1 MQKINV
7 NTNYSTNFKQ
17 YPPKAITNTIEQSAK
32 AVQNHLK
39 ETAAVGAGLALTSL
53 GVISAKPQTDEE
65 AKKKKKMIE
74 DMLLPDIKI
83 YNYIILIREI
93 LKYTKPTFKII
104 LIN

>member
-53 GVISAKPQTDEE
+53 GVISEKPQTDE
-65 AKKKKKMIE
+65 KKKKMIE
-74 DMLLPDIKI
+74 DMLLPDKKI